1 MTLGH
6 HFLVTT
12 MSENWMSRYVPDEL
26 ADVDQ
31 PGRHLRARSVI
42 SFSAK
47 LYFLTG
53 SAAKTQ
59 CRSIR
64 PLT

>member
-1 MTLGH
+1 
-6 HFLVTT
+6 
-12 MSENWMSRYVPDEL
+12 MSRYVPDEL